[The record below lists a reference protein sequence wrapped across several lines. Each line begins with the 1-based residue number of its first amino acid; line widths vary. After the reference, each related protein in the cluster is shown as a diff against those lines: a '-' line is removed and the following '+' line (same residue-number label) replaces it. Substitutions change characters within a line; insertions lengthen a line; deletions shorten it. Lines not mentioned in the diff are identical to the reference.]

1 MLQMDAMQE
10 RNLRFKYK
18 KKRKDEPRVQ
28 GYMNIHRRGKDL
40 VNDWPG
46 AVAQLRNEMAGSVLA
61 KHCMAGDL
69 TFAQTSAGRYYAT
82 LVGQFDHY
90 YGISRRQMASPA
102 YERGY
107 GADDEVQRHMR
118 DGTVDEYERRA
129 KRLRKRWNKIQN
141 IIGEAGQMREIVDKV
156 AVYDTPIH
164 HHDIPALASG
174 LELLARHFGFNPAG
188 EHQNRE
194 SHGHRQRRR

>member
-61 KHCMAGDL
+61 KHNMAGDL
-69 TFAQTSAGRYYAT
+69 SYAQTSAGRFYAS
-82 LVGQFDHY
+82 LAGQFDHFFNVNK
-90 YGISRRQMASPA
+90 RQMASPA

-118 DGTVDEYERRA
+118 DGTVSDYERRA
-129 KRLRKRWNKIQN
+129 KRLRKRWDKVHI
-141 IIGEAGQMREIVDKV
+141 IIGLAGPTRSVLEKV
-156 AVYDTPIH
+156 CIYDDPIH
-164 HHDIPALASG
+164 YQDIPALKAG
-174 LELLARHFGFNPAG
+174 LELLAQHFGFNPSG
-188 EHQNRE
+188 ERKERE
-194 SHGHRQRRR
+194 AHRRPRR